1 VSETLRLETL
11 VNDLLAYA
19 KSDPGSISTVNVREV
34 IAHSAELLRHEAD
47 QLNVKV
53 VYDCLDGILITGNED
68 RLSQLLLNLGK
79 NALQA
84 MPDGGTLRITAGTDS
99 KKVMISVFDDGQG
112 IRQEDMGRIFEPFF
126 TTKARGTGLGL
137 ALCKKIVEEHGGK
150 ITVQSVVGE
159 GTTVSMTIPA
169 RQKLLRRSLT

>member
-1 VSETLRLETL
+1 
-11 VNDLLAYA
+11 
-19 KSDPGSISTVNVREV
+19 
-34 IAHSAELLRHEAD
+34 
-47 QLNVKV
+47 
-53 VYDCLDGILITGNED
+53 
-68 RLSQLLLNLGK
+68 LLNLGK